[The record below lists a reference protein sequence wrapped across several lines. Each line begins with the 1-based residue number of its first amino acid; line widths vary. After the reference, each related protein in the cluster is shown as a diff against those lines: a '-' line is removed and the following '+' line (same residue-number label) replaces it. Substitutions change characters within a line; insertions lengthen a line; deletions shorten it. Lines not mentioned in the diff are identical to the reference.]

1 MGCEPRATLFNSFS
15 PPILVS
21 NISIGIRIPINL
33 HKRLEVYIAETH
45 LTKTEV
51 ILNAL
56 AQYLDVSDEIPLDQR
71 VKALEAQML
80 ELKSLVKNTSSTNIS
95 AI

>member
-1 MGCEPRATLFNSFS
+1 M
-15 PPILVS
+15 S
-21 NISIGIRIPINL
+21 NISIGIRIPTNL
-33 HKRLEVYIAETH
+33 HKRLEIYIAETH

-56 AQYLDVSDEIPLDQR
+56 AQYLDASEEIPLSQR
-71 VKALEAQML
+71 VAALEAQML
-80 ELKSLVKNTSSTNIS
+80 ELKGLVKNTFSTNIN

>member
-1 MGCEPRATLFNSFS
+1 M
-15 PPILVS
+15 S
-21 NISIGIRIPINL
+21 NISIGIRIPTNL

-56 AQYLDVSDEIPLDQR
+56 AQYLGATEEVPLSQR
-71 VKALEAQML
+71 VAALEAQML
-80 ELKSLVKNTSSTNIS
+80 ELKSLVKNTSSTDTSTI
-95 AI
+95 

>member
-1 MGCEPRATLFNSFS
+1 M
-15 PPILVS
+15 S

-33 HKRLEVYIAETH
+33 HKRLKVYIAETH

-56 AQYLDVSDEIPLDQR
+56 AQYLDASEEIPLSQR
-71 VKALEAQML
+71 VAALEAQML
-80 ELKSLVKNTSSTNIS
+80 ELKSLVKNTSSTNTTPFN
-95 AI
+95 

>member
-1 MGCEPRATLFNSFS
+1 M
-15 PPILVS
+15 S
-21 NISIGIRIPINL
+21 NISIGIRIPTNL
-33 HKRLEVYIAETH
+33 HKRLESYIAETH

-56 AQYLDVSDEIPLDQR
+56 AQYLDATEEIQLSQR
-71 VKALEAQML
+71 MAALEAQML
-80 ELKSLVKNTSSTNIS
+80 ELKSLVKNASSTKRS

>member
-1 MGCEPRATLFNSFS
+1 M
-15 PPILVS
+15 S

>member
-1 MGCEPRATLFNSFS
+1 M
-15 PPILVS
+15 S
-21 NISIGIRIPINL
+21 NISIGIRISTNL

-56 AQYLDVSDEIPLDQR
+56 AQYLDVSEEIPLSQR
-71 VKALEAQML
+71 VAALEAQML
-80 ELKSLVKNTSSTNIS
+80 ELKSLIKNTSSTNIS

>member
-1 MGCEPRATLFNSFS
+1 M
-15 PPILVS
+15 S
-21 NISIGIRIPINL
+21 NISIGIRIPTNL

-56 AQYLDVSDEIPLDQR
+56 AQYLDASEEMTLSQR
-71 VKALEAQML
+71 VSALEAQML
-80 ELKSLVKNTSSTNIS
+80 DIKSLVKNTSSTNIS

>member
-1 MGCEPRATLFNSFS
+1 M
-15 PPILVS
+15 S
-21 NISIGIRIPINL
+21 NISIGIRIPANL
-33 HKRLEVYIAETH
+33 YQQLESYIAKTH

-56 AQYLDVSDEIPLDQR
+56 AQYLDVSEEISLSQR
-71 VKALEAQML
+71 VAALEAQMI

>member
-1 MGCEPRATLFNSFS
+1 M
-15 PPILVS
+15 S
-21 NISIGIRIPINL
+21 NISIGIRIPPKL

-56 AQYLDVSDEIPLDQR
+56 AQYLDANEEIPLSQR
-71 VKALEAQML
+71 VAALEAQIL
-80 ELKSLVKNTSSTNIS
+80 ELKSLVKNTSSTKIS

>member
-1 MGCEPRATLFNSFS
+1 M
-15 PPILVS
+15 S
-21 NISIGIRIPINL
+21 NISIGIRIPANL
-33 HKRLEVYIAETH
+33 YQQLESYIAQTH

-56 AQYLDVSDEIPLDQR
+56 AQYLDVSEKISLSQR
-71 VKALEAQML
+71 VAALEAQML
-80 ELKSLVKNTSSTNIS
+80 ELKSLVKNTSSKNTS

>member
-1 MGCEPRATLFNSFS
+1 M
-15 PPILVS
+15 S
-21 NISIGIRIPINL
+21 NISIGIRIPTNL
-33 HKRLEVYIAETH
+33 HKRLESYIAETH

-56 AQYLDVSDEIPLDQR
+56 AQYLDVSEEIPLLQR
-71 VKALEAQML
+71 VAALEAQML
-80 ELKSLVKNTSSTNIS
+80 ELKSLVKNTSSTKIS

>member
-1 MGCEPRATLFNSFS
+1 M
-15 PPILVS
+15 S
-21 NISIGIRIPINL
+21 NISIGIRIPTNL
-33 HKRLEVYIAETH
+33 HKRLESYIAETH

-56 AQYLDVSDEIPLDQR
+56 AQYLDATEEIQLSQR
-71 VKALEAQML
+71 MAALEAQML
-80 ELKSLVKNTSSTNIS
+80 ELKSLVKNASSTNIS

>member
-1 MGCEPRATLFNSFS
+1 
-15 PPILVS
+15 VS
-21 NISIGIRIPINL
+21 NISIGIRIPANL
-33 HKRLEVYIAETH
+33 YQQLESYIAETH

-56 AQYLDVSDEIPLDQR
+56 VQYLDVSEEISLSQR
-71 VKALEAQML
+71 VAALEAQML
-80 ELKSLVKNTSSTNIS
+80 ELKSLVKNTSSTKIS

>member
-1 MGCEPRATLFNSFS
+1 M
-15 PPILVS
+15 S
-21 NISIGIRIPINL
+21 NISIGIRIPTNL

-56 AQYLDVSDEIPLDQR
+56 AQYLGASEEIPLSHR
-71 VKALEAQML
+71 AAALEARML
-80 ELKSLVKNTSSTNIS
+80 ELKSLVKNTSSKNIS

>member
-1 MGCEPRATLFNSFS
+1 M
-15 PPILVS
+15 S
-21 NISIGIRIPINL
+21 NISIGIRIPTNL

-45 LTKTEV
+45 LSKTEV

-56 AQYLDVSDEIPLDQR
+56 AQYLDASEEMTLSQR
-71 VKALEAQML
+71 VAALEAQML
-80 ELKSLVKNTSSTNIS
+80 ELKSLVKNTSSTNIN

>member
-1 MGCEPRATLFNSFS
+1 M
-15 PPILVS
+15 S
-21 NISIGIRIPINL
+21 NISIGIRIPANL
-33 HKRLEVYIAETH
+33 YQQLESYIAETH

-56 AQYLDVSDEIPLDQR
+56 VQYLDVSEEISLSQR
-71 VKALEAQML
+71 VAALEAQML
-80 ELKSLVKNTSSTNIS
+80 ELKSLVKNTSSTKIS